1 MMNVK
6 LMYELILMLSVSIKG
21 SGHYWKLLKMY
32 ICIKPYLVTINGE
45 LLIVQNIVGNGSL
58 WSNVVF
64 EKEVIVHEL
73 DFDTSDLELEVSKAQ
88 NFVWQGCFFSLII
101 ISQLRRPIIELKVS
115 QVSYFMHRL
124 RYTK

>member
-58 WSNVVF
+58 LSNVVF
-64 EKEVIVHEL
+64 EKEVIVHEFDFETSEL
-73 DFDTSDLELEVSKAQ
+73 DFAVSKSSMIVKAH
-88 NFVWQGCFFSLII
+88 NSV
-101 ISQLRRPIIELKVS
+101 
-115 QVSYFMHRL
+115 
-124 RYTK
+124 